1 MMNSEDKSLVF
12 DTSTI
17 IKLARQYHG
26 FEIVKEL
33 FKKVEN
39 KKINGFISNLT
50 SYETIITFG
59 ERGIRES
66 IKILDNLETAGFKS
80 IGFSKET
87 ARKAALLRIKH
98 PETNLSTA
106 DCLIIQTAI
115 DNNLTAV
122 TADKEWG
129 KVKDAKV
136 IVV

>member
-1 MMNSEDKSLVF
+1 MSSEEKSLIF

-17 IKLARQYHG
+17 VKLARHYHG
-26 FEIVKEL
+26 FEKVKEL
-33 FKKVEN
+33 FKNVQS

-50 SYETIITFG
+50 HYETIITFG
-59 ERGIRES
+59 EQGLEES
-66 IKILDNLETAGFKS
+66 SKILDNLESSGFES

-87 ARKAALLRIKH
+87 ARKAALLRIKNFQ
-98 PETNLSTA
+98 TNISTA

-122 TADKEWG
+122 TSDKEWQ
-129 KVKDAKV
+129 KVKEAKV

>member
-87 ARKAALLRIKH
+87 ARKARGKASGKERRRNSRTFLQKIHKKRRG
-98 PETNLSTA
+98 
-106 DCLIIQTAI
+106 
-115 DNNLTAV
+115 V
-122 TADKEWG
+122 TA
-129 KVKDAKV
+129 AKKKNTFQKAKT
-136 IVV
+136 IP